1 METVIENNLNFEEII
16 EFEMLILNK
25 LNWRIFLENPFE
37 FIYLILSEL
46 SKKFNCNENQS
57 NEIFNSIVDLLS
69 FCFSELSI
77 YINFNQFEI
86 SITCFLLVLEI
97 YFEEHLLGE
106 FKDSII
112 DLINCEITL
121 NNINNCKLIIQTK
134 FIGDVNHNNNQVIY
148 CEYAKDKGEELTINK
163 FDNAGN
169 ISNFSTID
177 LDEDKDTNY
186 NLISQGNCIDCV
198 IEIDQDDF

>member
-1 METVIENNLNFEEII
+1 
-16 EFEMLILNK
+16 MLILNK

-46 SKKFNCNENQS
+46 SKKFNCNEKQS

-77 YINFNQFEI
+77 YINYNQFEI
-86 SITCFLLVLEI
+86 SITCILLVLEI
-97 YFEEHLLGE
+97 YFEENLLGE

-112 DLINCEITL
+112 DLINCEIAL
-121 NNINNCKLIIQTK
+121 NNIHNCKLIIQNK
-134 FIGDVNHNNNQVIY
+134 FIGDVNHNNNQVNY
-148 CEYAKDKGEELTINK
+148 YEYAKGQGEELTINK
-163 FDNAGN
+163 FDNDLIYSGN

-186 NLISQGNCIDCV
+186 NLISQVNCNDFV
-198 IEIDQDDF
+198 IEIDEDDF